1 MASIRRMTLG
11 LVLGIACGLGGL
23 AALPAGAQVAV
34 GDYPD
39 CNVGGVPLP
48 PGAAIACG
56 EPGGMPS
63 TMPDAPYVP
72 AQPNLP
78 SGEAPTYPTGLP
90 CESGLAVILKCAP

>member
-11 LVLGIACGLGGL
+11 LVLGIACGVGGL
-23 AALPAGAQVAV
+23 ATLPAAAQVVV

-39 CNVGGVPLP
+39 CNMGGMQLP

-63 TMPDAPYVP
+63 AMPDASYEP
-72 AQPNLP
+72 ALPNLP
-78 SGEAPTYPTGLP
+78 PAEGPTYPTGLP
-90 CESGLAVILKCAP
+90 CESGLAAILKCAP